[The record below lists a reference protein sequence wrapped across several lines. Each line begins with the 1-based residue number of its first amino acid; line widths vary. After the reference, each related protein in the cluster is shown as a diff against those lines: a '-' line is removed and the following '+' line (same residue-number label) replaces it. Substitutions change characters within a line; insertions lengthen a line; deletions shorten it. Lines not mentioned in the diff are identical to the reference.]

1 MPTPIPQPP
10 KTAPLAKLLGS
21 RLTDLVPLLFLTE
34 PAASLVAQ
42 CADNVAA
49 LEALEAANLLTEATR
64 LTAHALPRRE
74 AVWWACMCARHTSP
88 NPMPPADQR
97 ALEDA
102 ESWVFKG
109 EDALRRRA
117 FEHAQESNFATPEA
131 WAGVAAFWSGDSMA
145 PLGQAPVPPAAHL
158 AGTAVAGSVLLA
170 AVRDP
175 PDRRTARLG
184 RFLASARD
192 IAAGGTGRLAA
203 EEAVA

>member
-1 MPTPIPQPP
+1 MSSPPQQVPNAMP
-10 KTAPLAKLLGS
+10 LGKLLGAN
-21 RLTDLVPLLFLTE
+21 LADLVPLLFLTE
-34 PAASLVAQ
+34 PAAGLVAQ

-49 LEALEAANLLTEATR
+49 LQALEAADLLTEAAR

-74 AVWWACMCARHTSP
+74 AVWWACMCARHTAP
-88 NPMPPADQR
+88 AAMPPADQR

-102 ESWVFKG
+102 EAWVFKG

-145 PLGQAPVPPAAHL
+145 PLGQASVPPAPHL

-175 PDRRTARLG
+175 VDRRAARLG

-192 IAAGGTGRLAA
+192 IAAGGTGRLPA
-203 EEAVA
+203 EEG